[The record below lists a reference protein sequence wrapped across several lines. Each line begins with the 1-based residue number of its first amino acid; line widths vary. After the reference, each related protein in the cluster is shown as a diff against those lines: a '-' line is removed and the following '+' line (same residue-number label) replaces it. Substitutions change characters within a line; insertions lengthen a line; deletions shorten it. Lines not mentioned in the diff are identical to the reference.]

1 MPDNGTSED
10 SEQRDESGQLS
21 FTRRTALTG
30 VGGAA
35 AGGILGR
42 VLGRPSDGTATERG
56 ENEQSTT
63 PGDGSRP
70 LDVEAGMDEVLPGDK
85 FGKVRIGQYA
95 HSLQISA
102 TRQPAWLVQP
112 FHEDISTTSTSYEE
126 TDSNIGYG
134 LIPFPPGQVP
144 ILRTVTH
151 MENDSDSTA
160 SLRISIAN
168 REFFVSPS
176 EGPMPLEE
184 DSVKQTILEVT
195 GKGSTQVY
203 DETYLSDHED
213 IVMGMPNGA
222 GPPENTFILEVKT
235 DDPSQAATI
244 KNTTTVSLELE
255 AL

>member
-10 SEQRDESGQLS
+10 GEQQEESGRFS
-21 FTRRTALTG
+21 FTRRTTLTG
-30 VGGAA
+30 IGGAA
-35 AGGILGR
+35 ISGGLGSMLSR
-42 VLGRPSDGTATERG
+42 QSGGTTAEIEG
-56 ENEQSTT
+56 NEQPTT
-63 PGDGSRP
+63 PGDGSP
-70 LDVEAGMDEVLPGDK
+70 SLDMEAGIDEVLPGDK

-95 HSLQISA
+95 HSLQVSG
-102 TRQPAWLVQP
+102 TRRPAWLVQP

-126 TDSNIGYG
+126 TGSNIGYG

-151 MENDSDSTA
+151 IENNSSSTA

-168 REFFVSPS
+168 REFYVSPTK
-176 EGPMPLEE
+176 GPVPLEE
-184 DSVKQTILEVT
+184 DPVKQTILEVT

-213 IVMGMPNGA
+213 IVMGMPNGS
-222 GPPENTFILEVKT
+222 PHPVNTFILEVKT
-235 DDPSQAATI
+235 DNPSQAATI